1 MPGVGKSTLGKKL
14 AAILNWEFVDLDNL
28 IVKET
33 RKEITTIFEVDGEA
47 YFREIEEKT
56 LKLKLP
62 FGNII
67 VACGGGTP
75 LYHNNLIW
83 MKNKGLVIYLEA
95 SSNFIFS
102 RVNQPDSNRP
112 LFKSLN
118 EKELLIKIE
127 SLMQSRLS
135 TYEQANVKI
144 KLPFKSIEPLIEL
157 VKNSLNKYPI
167 NRE

>member
-1 MPGVGKSTLGKKL
+1 
-14 AAILNWEFVDLDNL
+14 
-28 IVKET
+28 
-33 RKEITTIFEVDGEA
+33 
-47 YFREIEEKT
+47 
-56 LKLKLP
+56 
-62 FGNII
+62 
-67 VACGGGTP
+67 
-75 LYHNNLIW
+75 